1 MKNFWCER
9 VLGLALH
16 FTQLQFLDANFQPR
30 YALGSIAAEL
40 NTLVFIHG
48 TLTVQ
53 DDTNLWHFGP
63 KKNVYFA
70 RGRNLNTGFWIQM
83 HDAAA
88 SATAAASKSLSQGR
102 VFTVVL
108 KTTVLSICYLLL

>member
-1 MKNFWCER
+1 M
-9 VLGLALH
+9 LGLALC
-16 FTQLQFLDANFQPR
+16 FTQLRFLDANFQPR
-30 YALGSIAAEL
+30 YALGSVAAEL
-40 NTLVFIHG
+40 NTLVFIRG

-63 KKNVYFA
+63 KKKNVYFA
-70 RGRNLNTGFWIQM
+70 RGRNLNTGFWIPM
-83 HDAAA
+83 CDPAA
-88 SATAAASKSLSQGR
+88 SATAAASKSPSQGR